1 MNLKENLMEEEK
13 KLITIREKIQNNLK
27 NVPDGRLR
35 VGKSQ
40 NCVQYYYCKEGTS
53 DSGTYLSKKDIALA
67 KQLAQ
72 KSYDKNV
79 LKCVNKRL
87 PQIERIL
94 KDYEDNE
101 IELLYLRE
109 HPERRKLIEPV
120 EFPFEQK
127 LDMWAAEPYE
137 CKKFRN
143 DFPTIVTN
151 KGLRVRSKSE
161 KIMADY
167 FDSLGIIFK
176 YECPLWLEP
185 YGFIYPDFTFLSP
198 KTGSEIYWEHEGMM
212 DNPEYAKTAIQ
223 KIELYESNE
232 IRPGENL
239 ILTFQTSLSPINMN
253 IIKDFSQKY
262 LL

>member
-1 MNLKENLMEEEK
+1 MNLKENLIKEK
-13 KLITIREKIQNNLK
+13 NRLISIKEKVQNDLDD
-27 NVPDGRLR
+27 VPDGSLRL
-35 VGKSQ
+35 GKSQ
-40 NCVQYYYCKEGTS
+40 NCVQYYHYLNDGNHN
-53 DSGTYLSKKDIALA
+53 GTYLPKKDIALA

-94 KDYEDNE
+94 KDFEDNE

-109 HPERRKLIEPV
+109 HPERRKLIDPV
-120 EFPFEQK
+120 ELPFEQK

-137 CKKFRN
+137 GKKFRN

-198 KTGSEIYWEHEGMM
+198 KTGNEIYWEHEGMM

-239 ILTFQTSLSPINMN
+239 ILTFETSLSPINMN
-253 IIKDFSQKY
+253 IIKDFTQKY
-262 LL
+262 LI